1 MKDWKLISHL
11 TRETIYNELIQ
22 SARQAGPSH
31 WKCIL
36 NQIDETVGTGIQVKY
51 LRWFKKHQTYHCYLS
66 DICHFLARLTN

>member
-1 MKDWKLISHL
+1 MKDWKLISFDQ
-11 TRETIYNELIQ
+11 RDNNELIQ
-22 SARQAGPSH
+22 SGLQSGPSL

-66 DICHFLARLTN
+66 DICHFLASLTN